1 VVFIVCQ
8 GNEFQGTIDKVWKLN
23 EILMKEP
30 AKVHQN
36 AIEYNIETINKNT
49 ILQSWQTAVN
59 NQITKNKMQFTTYH
73 PLGVAV
79 EILEG
84 HLEGSKAF
92 VYFTPNEE
100 TTDVTVV
107 GNFKSAMLSDDQ
119 LRQEVSSMVRNSFN
133 EENAYLKNVLDT

>member
-1 VVFIVCQ
+1 
-8 GNEFQGTIDKVWKLN
+8 
-23 EILMKEP
+23 MKEP

-36 AIEYNIETINKNT
+36 AIEYNIDTINKNT
-49 ILQSWQTAVN
+49 IIQSWQTAIDK
-59 NQITKNKMQFTTYH
+59 QITKNKMQFTTYY

-100 TTDVTVV
+100 TTCVTVV

-119 LRQEVSSMVRNSFN
+119 FRQEVSSMVKNSFN

>member
-1 VVFIVCQ
+1 
-8 GNEFQGTIDKVWKLN
+8 
-23 EILMKEP
+23 MKEP

-49 ILQSWQTAVN
+49 ILQSWQTAID

-84 HLEGSKAF
+84 RLEGSKAF
-92 VYFTPNEE
+92 VYFNPNEE
-100 TTDVTVV
+100 TTGVIVV
-107 GNFKSAMLSDDQ
+107 GNFKSAMLSDDDQ
-119 LRQEVSSMVRNSFN
+119 LRQEVSSMVKNSFN
-133 EENAYLKNVLDT
+133 EENAYLKKMS